1 MTGLTTFDTVIH
13 PPNESSSLTADHLS
27 LTRRKCLMCRMHNRN
42 NSRHMA
48 TLSTSRHI
56 MMFGNETEN
65 CATTAGPRNR
75 RAPMG
80 MRTRVMDLNAHCPSN
95 APRKHEGRTKN
106 GEDNPSKD
114 R

>member
-65 CATTAGPRNR
+65 CATTAGPRDKGG
-75 RAPMG
+75 PIGITTTLM
-80 MRTRVMDLNAHCPSN
+80 VPNACSASHP
-95 APRKHEGRTKN
+95 PRQPEENTTTGI
-106 GEDNPSKD
+106 D